1 MSRLIICMTF
11 LLAPLLAEDLP
22 TGEIPQIELDN
33 SRFMAE
39 FIKMLMILG
48 AMVFVLLGISWWVK
62 RWNQRSFEK
71 VNDTNLIKVVERRQ
85 IAPRVSVYLIE
96 VEGHTVLVGE
106 TPQGL
111 TRLTEYKSEEV

>member
-11 LLAPLLAEDLP
+11 FLAPLVAQDLP
-22 TGEIPQIELDN
+22 PPEIPQIELDN
-33 SRFMAE
+33 SRFMGE
-39 FIKMLMILG
+39 FVKMILVLG

-71 VNDTNLIKVVERRQ
+71 VNDTNIIKIIERRQ

-96 VEGHTVLVGE
+96 VEGHTILVGE

-111 TRLTEYKSEEV
+111 TRLSEYKSE